1 MKKVMMVMI
10 LAFVSITVFA
20 QRNDATPEER
30 AERQTKQLTENL
42 KLSDDQQKQV
52 YILNVDRMKAME
64 EMRKSQTMDREKTK
78 ASQEKYQTE
87 LGKLLSDEQ
96 KEKLKTMMEERRGSG
111 QGRGQ
116 GRGGN
121 GPRN

>member
-1 MKKVMMVMI
+1 
-10 LAFVSITVFA
+10 
-20 QRNDATPEER
+20 
-30 AERQTKQLTENL
+30 
-42 KLSDDQQKQV
+42 
-52 YILNVDRMKAME
+52 MKAME
-64 EMRKSQTMDREKTK
+64 EMRKSQTMDREKMK
-78 ASQEKYQTE
+78 ESQEKYQTE

-116 GRGGN
+116 GGGQGRGGN